1 LLVMVATELA
11 VFLLADGMG
20 CTAGGSLEE
29 LRESHENGLLNFLP
43 VGAGA
48 GAGAGTGAAAG
59 GGGAA
64 TAAAAAGGL
73 FDWESVAGGDH
84 GIGGRAL
91 VRLLKDMVLGAFSA
105 GGLFSGRG
113 SVSF

>member
-1 LLVMVATELA
+1 M
-11 VFLLADGMG
+11 
-20 CTAGGSLEE
+20 EE

-48 GAGAGTGAAAG
+48 GAGAGAAAGTG

-91 VRLLKDMVLGAFSA
+91 VRLLKDMVLGAFSV
-105 GGLFSGRG
+105 GWLFSRRM